1 MNFLIIATLFNA
13 VLFSLAKMLTIKENF
28 KSVVEIKT
36 HRCMK
41 NHDMEK
47 MKELNAA

>member
-1 MNFLIIATLFNA
+1 MPFISVF
-13 VLFSLAKMLTIKENF
+13 AKMLTIKENF
-28 KSVVEIKT
+28 KSVVEIKS

-47 MKELNAA
+47 NMRELNAA